1 MILEP
6 KTLVSGFV
14 HLTSLPEIH
23 YRISAMLGSPDYS
36 SEKLGQMIG
45 QDPGLSARLL
55 KVVNSPFYGF
65 PSTVDTLARA
75 ITLIG
80 SRDLNDIILATS
92 VTRLFQG
99 IPNNLVDMNSFWR
112 HSVYAAVAA
121 RELSTFL
128 PQAENEGE
136 NGRERCFL
144 IGLLHDIGSL
154 LIYNKLPELAREALL
169 RSHYNRIELRQAEHE
184 VIGFDHAQV
193 GAELLRA
200 WRLPASLVTAVEFHH
215 QPELAPDHDQHA
227 EIAFLANSLANSSTL
242 GKGPDGKPVPL
253 KKITLN
259 LPGLTQKRLLKV
271 KKNAEVLFE
280 SALQIVMPTAS

>member
-1 MILEP
+1 MNLEP

-23 YRISAMLGSPDYS
+23 QRISNMLSSPNFS
-36 SEKLGQMIG
+36 VNELGKLIS

-55 KVVNSPFYGF
+55 KIVNSPFYGF
-65 PSTVDTLARA
+65 PSTIDTISRA

-99 IPNNLVDMNSFWR
+99 IPNDLVDMDSFWR
-112 HSVYAAVAA
+112 HSIYTAVAA
-121 RELSTFL
+121 RQLAKYLQDDTGLEHY
-128 PQAENEGE
+128 
-136 NGRERCFL
+136 FL
-144 IGLLHDIGSL
+144 IGLLHDVGSL
-154 LIYNKLPELAREALL
+154 LIYNKIPELAREALL
-169 RSHYNRIELRQAEHE
+169 RSRYNHIELRQTELE

-193 GAELLRA
+193 GSELLRA
-200 WRLPASLVTAVEFHH
+200 WRLPPSLVTAVEFHH
-215 QPELAPDHDQHA
+215 QPGLAPDYGHHA

-242 GKGPDGKPVPL
+242 GKSPDGKAMPL

-259 LPGLTQKRLLKV
+259 LPGLNTQALKEIQEL
-271 KKNAEVLFE
+271 AEQQFEHALEMVLPG
-280 SALQIVMPTAS
+280 SN

>member
-1 MILEP
+1 MSLEP
-6 KTLVSGFV
+6 KTLISGFV

-36 SEKLGQMIG
+36 TEKLGQMIG

-55 KVVNSPFYGF
+55 KIVNSPFYGF

-128 PQAENEGE
+128 PQGE

-215 QPELAPDHDQHA
+215 QPGLAPDYDQQA
-227 EIAFLANSLANSSTL
+227 EIAFLSNSLANSSTL

-259 LPGLTQKRLLKV
+259 LPGLTEKQLLKV
-271 KKNAEVLFE
+271 QKHAEAQFE
-280 SALQIVMPTAS
+280 SALQIVMPAAN

>member
-23 YRISAMLGSPDYS
+23 QRISAMLEKPDYS
-36 SEKLGQMIG
+36 NEKIGQLIG

-55 KVVNSPFYGF
+55 RIANSPFYGF
-65 PSTVDTLARA
+65 PSNVDTISRA

-99 IPNNLVDMNSFWR
+99 ISNDLVDMDSFWR
-112 HSVYAAVAA
+112 HSIYTASAA
-121 RELSTFL
+121 RQLSVYL
-128 PQAENEGE
+128 QEDA
-136 NGRERCFL
+136 GRERCFL

-154 LIYNKLPELAREALL
+154 LIYNKLPEQAREALL
-169 RSHYNRIELRQAEHE
+169 RSRYNHIDLRQAELE

-200 WRLPASLVTAVEFHH
+200 WRLPAGLIEGVEYHH
-215 QPELAPDHDQHA
+215 NPGLAPDYAQYA
-227 EIAFLANSLANSSTL
+227 EIAFLANSLANSSDQ
-242 GKGPDGKPVPL
+242 GKSPGGKAVPL
-253 KKITLN
+253 NQITLN
-259 LPGLTQKRLLKV
+259 LPGLTTSLLKEAQAQ
-271 KKNAEVLFE
+271 AEQQFE
-280 SALQIVMPTAS
+280 SALQIIMPTSI

>member
-1 MILEP
+1 MNLEP

-14 HLTSLPEIH
+14 QLTSLPEIH
-23 YRISAMLGSPDYS
+23 QRISAMLETPDFS
-36 SEKLGQMIG
+36 IEKLGQLIS

-55 KVVNSPFYGF
+55 KIVNSPFYGF
-65 PSTVDTLARA
+65 PSHVDTLPRA

-99 IPNNLVDMNSFWR
+99 IPNDLVDMDSFWR
-112 HSVYAAVAA
+112 HSIYTAVAA
-121 RELSTFL
+121 RELSAYLQDDST
-128 PQAENEGE
+128 
-136 NGRERCFL
+136 GRERCFL

-169 RSHYNRIELRQAEHE
+169 RSRYNRIEMRQAELE

-200 WRLPASLVTAVEFHH
+200 WRLPASLVTR
-215 QPELAPDHDQHA
+215 
-227 EIAFLANSLANSSTL
+227 IRS
-242 GKGPDGKPVPL
+242 
-253 KKITLN
+253 
-259 LPGLTQKRLLKV
+259 
-271 KKNAEVLFE
+271 
-280 SALQIVMPTAS
+280 